1 MIISDQADA
10 MLDGARARAAELGL
24 SNVEFQVLGAEWID
38 LPLASVDAV
47 LCRWGYM
54 LLADPAAAL
63 AETPRAAPRRARRAG
78 GVGRRSST
86 TRGRCCPSLELIERG
101 LTTPPA
107 PGTPGPF
114 SLGEPGRVRELL
126 EQAGFAEI
134 DVQALE
140 IEQRH
145 PSFEVFWETTLD
157 LARAFH
163 DAVLSR
169 PEGEIAEIRAGLG
182 SRLAP
187 TPAPDGRARDPRA
200 HARRLRERRRPG
212 PPAIEDGRDS
222 LRALMLYDDDADLH
236 LLDGKTV
243 AIIGYGS
250 QGHAHALNLK
260 DSGVK
265 VVVGL
270 REDSASVAQ
279 AREHGLEVLSVVEA
293 ASRGDLVM
301 MLVPDELH
309 REVWENEVR
318 DGIAEGNMLLFG
330 HGFSIHYK
338 EVEPPPGVDVAMVAP
353 KGPGHLVRRQFT
365 EGSGVPGL
373 IAVEQD
379 ATGNARALAL
389 AYAKGIGCTR
399 GGVIETTFKDET
411 ETDLF
416 GEQAVLC
423 GGASEL
429 VQAGFQTL
437 VEAGYDPEMAYF
449 ECLHELKLIADLMY
463 EKGLAGMRYSISNTA
478 EYGDYT
484 RGKRVI
490 TEETRAE
497 MRQILAEIQS
507 GDFARE
513 WIAENRAGQESFKRM
528 RAEQADTQVEHVG
541 GELRSHMDWIK
552 PAF

>member
-1 MIISDQADA
+1 
-10 MLDGARARAAELGL
+10 
-24 SNVEFQVLGAEWID
+24 
-38 LPLASVDAV
+38 
-47 LCRWGYM
+47 
-54 LLADPAAAL
+54 
-63 AETPRAAPRRARRAG
+63 
-78 GVGRRSST
+78 
-86 TRGRCCPSLELIERG
+86 
-101 LTTPPA
+101 
-107 PGTPGPF
+107 
-114 SLGEPGRVRELL
+114 
-126 EQAGFAEI
+126 
-134 DVQALE
+134 
-140 IEQRH
+140 
-145 PSFEVFWETTLD
+145 
-157 LARAFH
+157 
-163 DAVLSR
+163 
-169 PEGEIAEIRAGLG
+169 
-182 SRLAP
+182 
-187 TPAPDGRARDPRA
+187 
-200 HARRLRERRRPG
+200 
-212 PPAIEDGRDS
+212 
-222 LRALMLYDDDADLH
+222 MLYDDDADLT
-236 LLDGKTV
+236 LLNNKTV

-260 DSGVK
+260 DSGVSI
-265 VVVGL
+265 VVGL
-270 REDSASVAQ
+270 REDSASVAK
-279 AREHGLEVLSVVEA
+279 AREQGLEVLPIVEA

-301 MLVPDELH
+301 ILAPDELH

-318 DGIAEGNMLLFG
+318 DGIAQGNMLLFG
-330 HGFSIHYK
+330 HGFSIHYH
-338 EVEPPPGVDVAMVAP
+338 EVEPPPGVDVALVAP

-389 AYAKGIGCTR
+389 AYARGIGCTR

-437 VEAGYDPEMAYF
+437 VEAGYDPQMAYF

-484 RGKRVI
+484 RGRRVI
-490 TEETRAE
+490 TEETRAN
-497 MRQILAEIQS
+497 MRQILQEIQS

-528 RAEQADTQVEHVG
+528 RAEQAATQVEEVG

-552 PAF
+552 PSF

>member
-1 MIISDQADA
+1 MIYDDQAD
-10 MLDGARARAAELGL
+10 LK
-24 SNVEFQVLGAEWID
+24 
-38 LPLASVDAV
+38 
-47 LCRWGYM
+47 
-54 LLADPAAAL
+54 
-63 AETPRAAPRRARRAG
+63 
-78 GVGRRSST
+78 
-86 TRGRCCPSLELIERG
+86 
-101 LTTPPA
+101 
-107 PGTPGPF
+107 
-114 SLGEPGRVRELL
+114 
-126 EQAGFAEI
+126 
-134 DVQALE
+134 
-140 IEQRH
+140 
-145 PSFEVFWETTLD
+145 
-157 LARAFH
+157 
-163 DAVLSR
+163 
-169 PEGEIAEIRAGLG
+169 
-182 SRLAP
+182 
-187 TPAPDGRARDPRA
+187 
-200 HARRLRERRRPG
+200 
-212 PPAIEDGRDS
+212 
-222 LRALMLYDDDADLH
+222 

-260 DSGVK
+260 DSGVD

-270 REDSASVAQ
+270 RPDSTSAAK
-279 AREHGLEVLSVVEA
+279 AREQGLEVLPVVDA
-293 ASRGDLVM
+293 SSRGDVVM

-309 REVWENEVR
+309 RQVWDGDVR
-318 DGIAEGNMLLFG
+318 DGIAEGNLLMFS
-330 HGFSIHYK
+330 HGFSIHYG
-338 EVEPPPGVDVAMVAP
+338 EVSPAGGIDVAMVAP
-353 KGPGHLVRRQFT
+353 KGPGHLVRRQFL

-373 IAVEQD
+373 IAVQQD
-379 ATGNARALAL
+379 ASGSARALAL

-429 VQAGFQTL
+429 VQAGFETL

-490 TEETRAE
+490 SEDTRAA
-497 MRQILAEIQS
+497 MREILAEVQS

-513 WIAENRAGQESFKRM
+513 WIAENRAGQENFKRM
-528 RAEQADTQVEHVG
+528 RAEQADTQIEHVG